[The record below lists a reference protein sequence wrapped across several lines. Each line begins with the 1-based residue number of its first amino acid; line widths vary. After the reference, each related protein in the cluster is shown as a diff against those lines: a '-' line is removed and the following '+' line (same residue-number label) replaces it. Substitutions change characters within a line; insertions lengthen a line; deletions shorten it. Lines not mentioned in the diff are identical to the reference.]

1 MDKIFYLKGV
11 DAGINVGDIDP
22 LAIDVVMISVGA
34 VDGDALV
41 AVVGAL
47 VDALRVVGA
56 LVVLEAKGGLV
67 ALGHFHAQ
75 RIDDVEMGKHLHA
88 VVVPIHQTQK
98 KRYTTTDLLLS
109 GEAPR
114 KNLRANRS

>member
-1 MDKIFYLKGV
+1 
-11 DAGINVGDIDP
+11 
-22 LAIDVVMISVGA
+22 MISVGA

-47 VDALRVVGA
+47 VDGLRVVGA
-56 LVVLEAKGGLV
+56 LVVLEAEGGLV

-88 VVVPIHQTQK
+88 VVVPIHQTKHKTQK
-98 KRYTTTDLLLS
+98 KKIY
-109 GEAPR
+109 
-114 KNLRANRS
+114 NNRLVVVRRNPTKKSTSQ